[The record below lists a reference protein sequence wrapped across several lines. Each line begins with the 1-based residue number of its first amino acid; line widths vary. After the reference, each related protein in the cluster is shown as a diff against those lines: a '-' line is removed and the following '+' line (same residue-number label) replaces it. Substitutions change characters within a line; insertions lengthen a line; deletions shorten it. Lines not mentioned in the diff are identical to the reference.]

1 MPASRRRATSIV
13 RSLIV
18 RACKES
24 SPKTSRLEC
33 CTGRS
38 ALRSFHPNTPVALT
52 LRPKCSGCRQPVQP
66 RFYCDFKALD
76 GQWQAPESL
85 GGRSA
90 ATFSEVLFRQHPAE
104 NCIAEC
110 SKCLF
115 VVACRS
121 MCVSVGVRRRGAS
134 QGRPFRSFRCLGD
147 NEGNGKSG
155 W

>member
-1 MPASRRRATSIV
+1 MPATRRRATSIA

-33 CTGRS
+33 CTARS
-38 ALRSFHPNTPVALT
+38 TFRLFHLNTPFALT
-52 LRPKCSGCRQPVQP
+52 LRPRCSGCRQPAQSW
-66 RFYCDFKALD
+66 FLCDFRVLD

-90 ATFSEVLFRQHPAE
+90 ATYSEVLFRQHLAE

-121 MCVSVGVRRRGAS
+121 M
-134 QGRPFRSFRCLGD
+134 
-147 NEGNGKSG
+147 
-155 W
+155 

>member
-1 MPASRRRATSIV
+1 MPASRRRATSIERALV
-13 RSLIV
+13 V

-33 CTGRS
+33 CTARS
-38 ALRSFHPNTPVALT
+38 AFRPFRPNTPFALT
-52 LRPKCSGCRQPVQP
+52 LRPRCSACRQPDQP
-66 RFYCDFKALD
+66 GFCCDFKLLG
-76 GQWQAPESL
+76 GQWQAPESV
-85 GGRSA
+85 GERSA

-121 MCVSVGVRRRGAS
+121 M
-134 QGRPFRSFRCLGD
+134 
-147 NEGNGKSG
+147 
-155 W
+155 